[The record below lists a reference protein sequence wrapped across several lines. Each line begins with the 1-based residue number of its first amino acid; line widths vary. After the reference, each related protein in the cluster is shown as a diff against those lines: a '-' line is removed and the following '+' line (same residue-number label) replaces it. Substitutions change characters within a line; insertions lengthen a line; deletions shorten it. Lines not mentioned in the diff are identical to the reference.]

1 MKRRSLFLAL
11 AAGVV
16 VLGLGALDA
25 RAGYVP
31 LPTTLDKLLPSGTF
45 TQAVGAE
52 TLRFDSFTYSSSSSP
67 PPGSPGP
74 AAATISVNNFAVGN
88 ETGISLTGTLSAAAG
103 TMVDVSISYVVT
115 APAGEKINDAFLSTT
130 GGPLNGGT
138 GSYVVSETLTNAAT
152 FAPITTLSASGPGG
166 SPSDLVSFTGVQS
179 ILVSK
184 DIFLFGGSQ
193 GVSLSVITQAYS
205 STGAPMVP
213 EPASLALL
221 GIGMTGFLAFRRF
234 FKKTS
239 VA

>member
-25 RAGYVP
+25 RAGTFVP
-31 LPTTLDKLLPSGTF
+31 LPTTLDKLLPTGTF

-52 TLRFDSFTYSSSSSP
+52 TLTFSSFTYSSSSSP

-74 AAATISVNNFAVGN
+74 AAGTLSVSNFALGN
-88 ETGISLTGTLSAAAG
+88 ETGISLTGTLSAAAN
-103 TMVDVSISYVVT
+103 TMVDVSISYVVS

-138 GSYVVSETLTNAAT
+138 GSYVVNETLTNATT
-152 FAPITTLSASGPGG
+152 FAPITTLIASGPGG
-166 SPSDLVSFTGVQS
+166 SPSDLVSFAGVQS

-184 DIFLFGGSQ
+184 DIALFGGSQ

-205 STGAPMVP
+205 STTVP

-234 FKKTS
+234 FKKTA

>member
-16 VLGLGALDA
+16 VLGFGALDA

-45 TQAVGAE
+45 TKAFGAE
-52 TLRFDSFTYSSSSSP
+52 TLTFSNFTYTLSSSP

-74 AAATISVNNFAVGN
+74 AASTIGVVNYAVGT
-88 ETGISLTGTLSAAAG
+88 ETGFSLTGTLSAAAN
-103 TMVDVSISYVVT
+103 TMVDVSISYIVT
-115 APAGEKINDAFLSTT
+115 VPKGQLINDALLLTT
-130 GGPLNGGT
+130 GGNFGGS
-138 GSYVVSETLTNAAT
+138 GSYSVSETLTTVTSPPTLIGSLEAT
-152 FAPITTLSASGPGG
+152 NTSQLSTLSFPPGYR
-166 SPSDLVSFTGVQS
+166 S
-179 ILVSK
+179 IEVSK
-184 DIFLFGGSQ
+184 DIFLTGGSK
-193 GVSLSVITQAYS
+193 GVTLSVITQAYS
-205 STGAPMVP
+205 SVP
-213 EPASLALL
+213 EPASIALL